1 MTNSVIHYPRLDTV
15 LMVEKVLKDADLAMS
30 KNELIRRL
38 PKKVMRQ
45 TLIVILEYL
54 EEKGMIMT
62 GEKGVLWTQNE
73 NPKMRAL
80 IDHETYDKKFGYR
93 KK

>member
-1 MTNSVIHYPRLDTV
+1 MASSILHYPRLDTV
-15 LMVEKVLKDADLAMS
+15 LMVEKVLKDADLAIS

-54 EEKGMIMT
+54 EEKGIIMV
-62 GEKGVLWTQNE
+62 GDKGILWIYND
-73 NPKMRAL
+73 NPEMRKL
-80 IDHETYDKKFGYR
+80 IGKSRYA
-93 KK
+93 